1 MRKFIWVGLLLF
13 FNSLNAGVFEDADA
27 RKAINAIQ
35 GQLKNIQANLQ
46 NYVDQRIDQ
55 LNKKQNPIQFQND
68 LKQLQELISQLNGQI
83 EVVQF
88 ELGNLT
94 SSQKTLYQDLSSRI
108 ADLETKLNTLQIN
121 PNESLD
127 DRVKDKLTQD
137 SDSIKQKSDIIS
149 DPQLSTDNS
158 LEEGANNKDVV
169 QTRTNLELD
178 ESAFIQ
184 EPLPEIKPKKL
195 VEELPVLIDKNIE
208 FDTFAEADNL
218 LRATKYKDSFEAF
231 DKFISTFP
239 TSEKIVE
246 AKYGLGY
253 SQYALKNYRAA
264 INTYSKIID
273 QHPQDPLVPEALYGI
288 ANCHIQLADIVRAK
302 KTLRN
307 LIQNHPNAEI
317 ISSAKTRLDALNAI
331 KL

>member
-158 LEEGANNKDVV
+158 LVEGANNKDVV
-169 QTRTNLELD
+169 QKRTNLELD